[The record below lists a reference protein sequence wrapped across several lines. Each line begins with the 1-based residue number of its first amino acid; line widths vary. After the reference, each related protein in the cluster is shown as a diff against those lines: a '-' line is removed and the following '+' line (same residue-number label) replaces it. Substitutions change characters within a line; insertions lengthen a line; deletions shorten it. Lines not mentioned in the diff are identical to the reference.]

1 MDIEIDVRSID
12 RTELR
17 DISSVQ
23 IDMSL
28 PCAERIKSYVEQI
41 GNPYCYIDDG
51 VVVGIGYANTPVS
64 LQERLQAYAC
74 SLD

>member
-1 MDIEIDVRSID
+1 MDIGIDVRSID

-17 DISSVQ
+17 DINSVQ
-23 IDMSL
+23 IDMALSRE
-28 PCAERIKSYVEQI
+28 ERIKSYVEQI

-51 VVVGIGYANTPVS
+51 IVVGIGYANTPIS